1 VENEK
6 HLTRKSKLEI
16 EKNSLHED
24 VEKLDNN
31 IAAIE
36 DKFHVD
42 GEFDYEMD
50 ELESALKDLTRE
62 RDSIKDEIDKLELEK
77 KKKSWIIWKI
87 KKKKTHHVGDI
98 SEMENKIEEKE
109 KEIENEKNL
118 LDTGD
123 DDEKVSKLNQKKSK
137 YENDRNKLIEEIE
150 DLENNHSNLKNQ
162 YQSLVEEYED
172 TQKKNQGQNL

>member
-1 VENEK
+1 MNSEHMRDVDDFENDYKHLESVLEDLKKDEMIWRNKIKDLEGRMKNIDLVMNKIRNDKKKDEKALQLLQDKIKVENEK

-62 RDSIKDEIDKLELEK
+62 RDSIKDEIDKLEFEK
-77 KKKSWIIWKI
+77 KKNHELYEKL
-87 KKKKTHHVGDI
+87 KKKN
-98 SEMENKIEEKE
+98 S
-109 KEIENEKNL
+109 
-118 LDTGD
+118 
-123 DDEKVSKLNQKKSK
+123 SCWR
-137 YENDRNKLIEEIE
+137 YF
-150 DLENNHSNLKNQ
+150 
-162 YQSLVEEYED
+162 
-172 TQKKNQGQNL
+172 